1 MKVELISKQ
10 TPATREKDTGQ
21 TQAAGCK
28 QIGNQNPGRGGD
40 GVRAAAAARLKDADE
55 EEQRDRVICVGK
67 RRDRGGG
74 EAKGGVSEDKGTW
87 AEGRERNERRTTTEK
102 WHKSALWQY
111 GTHAAG

>member
-21 TQAAGCK
+21 TQAAGSK
-28 QIGNQNPGRGGD
+28 QIGQGGD

-74 EAKGGVSEDKGTW
+74 EAKGGVSEDKGT
-87 AEGRERNERRTTTEK
+87 
-102 WHKSALWQY
+102 
-111 GTHAAG
+111 